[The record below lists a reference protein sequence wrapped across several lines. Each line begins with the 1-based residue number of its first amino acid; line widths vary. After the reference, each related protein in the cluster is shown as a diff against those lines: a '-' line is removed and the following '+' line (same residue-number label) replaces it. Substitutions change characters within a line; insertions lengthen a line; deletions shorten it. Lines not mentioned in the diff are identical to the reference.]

1 MNGEPKY
8 ATRRNPNNPTFGARI
23 AAVAAYLGGSL
34 MPWQRQVADVALE
47 LDPNDPGAWRYP
59 VVVITVPRQAGKSF
73 LLRAVMA
80 DRLLTYNNHEILM
93 TAQTGKDARKRWKQ
107 LNKALG
113 AEKKSGYFR
122 VYASQGSERTEYLKR
137 GSFISPFAPTPKSI
151 HGDSLHLVTIDEAWA
166 FDAESGLA
174 LETAINPTQLTIQDS
189 QLWIVSTKGTD
200 RSAYLNELI
209 RQGRQEV
216 NNPNSRMCF
225 FEWSADEAAA
235 EKDPYSDETLSFH
248 PAIGHTQTAD
258 KIRALK
264 SDSLTAW
271 RRSILNL
278 ETATDETVIDM
289 TMWADL
295 QDLDAIAAA
304 PDPSRVCLGVD
315 LAADRSGASIAAAWL
330 DNDGDVCLSIVASG
344 PGTDWVPRALTDLQA
359 AGYQWIGCDPAGP
372 TRTLAADLE
381 NDGHPITT
389 LGTRDYATA
398 CQLLLDRAKA
408 GRLVHDGNQELTDAL
423 AAVVLRRLS
432 GVEAFD
438 APKSPRPIDALRA
451 AAAAVWAACQPRPG
465 IQIY

>member
-1 MNGEPKY
+1 M
-8 ATRRNPNNPTFGARI
+8 
-23 AAVAAYLGGSL
+23 
-34 MPWQRQVADVALE
+34 
-47 LDPNDPGAWRYP
+47 
-59 VVVITVPRQAGKSF
+59 
-73 LLRAVMA
+73 
-80 DRLLTYNNHEILM
+80 
-93 TAQTGKDARKRWKQ
+93 
-107 LNKALG
+107 
-113 AEKKSGYFR
+113 
-122 VYASQGSERTEYLKR
+122 
-137 GSFISPFAPTPKSI
+137 
-151 HGDSLHLVTIDEAWA
+151 DEAWA
-166 FDAESGLA
+166 FDSESGLA
-174 LETAINPTQLTIQDS
+174 LETAINPTQLTIKDS

-216 NNPNSRMCF
+216 NNPGSHMCY

-289 TMWADL
+289 TRWATL

-304 PDPSRVCLGVD
+304 PAPSSVCLGVD
-315 LAADRSGASIAAAWL
+315 LASDRSGASIVAAWL
-330 DNDGDVCLSIVASG
+330 DSDGDVCLSVVASG
-344 PGTDWVPRALTDLQA
+344 PGTDWVPRAVTGLQA

-372 TRTLAADLE
+372 TRTLASDLE
-381 NDGHPITT
+381 NDGLPIATLNTT
-389 LGTRDYATA
+389 EYATA
-398 CQLLLDRAKA
+398 CQLFLDRAKA
-408 GRLVHDGNQELTDAL
+408 GRLVHDANQELTDAL

-432 GVEAFD
+432 GVQAFD
-438 APKSPRPIDALRA
+438 ALKSPRPIDALRA
-451 AAAAVWAACQPRPG
+451 GAVAVWAACQPRPG